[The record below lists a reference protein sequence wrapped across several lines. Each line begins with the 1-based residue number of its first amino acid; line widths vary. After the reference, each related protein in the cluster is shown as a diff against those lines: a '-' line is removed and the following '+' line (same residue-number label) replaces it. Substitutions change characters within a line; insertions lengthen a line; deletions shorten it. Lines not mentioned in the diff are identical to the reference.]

1 MGPQGL
7 LMITSFSHIPD
18 QYQAREGGKE
28 GGREGEKER
37 EREKQTNKQ
46 TTDLK
51 HFILLMLL

>member
-1 MGPQGL
+1 
-7 LMITSFSHIPD
+7 MITSFSHIPD